1 MSDDAIHDDSMN
13 DNSMNDD
20 LMNDDLINDN
30 LMHENVTCQEAL
42 REVPAGLFGRTLNAM
57 QPDVDMNK
65 IAGSHDILFICLDTL
80 RYDVAAEEEAK
91 GTTPV
96 LNRYGPWEKCQA
108 PGNFT
113 YPSHHAMFAGFL
125 PCPYD
130 AKSIADRQP
139 GKRG

>member
-42 REVPAGLFGRTLNAM
+42 REVPAGLFGRTLNAL

-65 IAGSHDILFICLDTL
+65 AMTSFLSASTPCATMWPQRRKQKVRR
-80 RYDVAAEEEAK
+80 RY
-91 GTTPV
+91 
-96 LNRYGPWEKCQA
+96 
-108 PGNFT
+108 
-113 YPSHHAMFAGFL
+113 
-125 PCPYD
+125 
-130 AKSIADRQP
+130 
-139 GKRG
+139 